1 MKRIALVAVAAAL
14 FASTA
19 AIAFA
24 DDAETETDMDE
35 TSETRELNE
44 TQMWK
49 ANMIADYMDEL
60 LAERLE
66 GEPLEPEAPSSLEQV
81 IELRT
86 GDTVVGWGAMFKLI
100 QLAEL
105 GDQSLAELL
114 AEIDGDDDGWAF
126 GKRFK
131 ELKDEGYELDDD
143 APKNLGQL
151 KKQDKAKK
159 TNNGKKSG

>member
-24 DDAETETDMDE
+24 DDTETETDIDE

-44 TQMWK
+44 TQQWK
-49 ANMIADYMDEL
+49 AKMIAGYMDDV
-60 LAERLE
+60 LAEW
-66 GEPLEPEAPSSLEQV
+66 LEPEPLPSSLDQV
-81 IELRT
+81 TELRT

-105 GDQSLAELL
+105 GGQSLTDLL
-114 AEIDGDDDGWAF
+114 AEIDADDEGWAF
-126 GKRFK
+126 GRRFK
-131 ELKDEGYELDDD
+131 ELKELKDNGAESDDD

-159 TNNGKKSG
+159 TNNGKKSR

>member
-24 DDAETETDMDE
+24 DDTETETDIDE

-44 TQMWK
+44 TQQRK
-49 ANMIADYMDEL
+49 AEMIAGYMEDV
-60 LAERLE
+60 LADW
-66 GEPLEPEAPSSLEQV
+66 LEPEPLPSSLDQV
-81 IELRT
+81 TELRT

-105 GDQSLAELL
+105 GEQSLTDLL
-114 AEIDGDDDGWAF
+114 AEIDSDDEGWAF
-126 GKRFK
+126 GRRFK
-131 ELKDEGYELDDD
+131 ELKDNGAESDDD

-159 TNNGKKSG
+159 TNNGKKSR